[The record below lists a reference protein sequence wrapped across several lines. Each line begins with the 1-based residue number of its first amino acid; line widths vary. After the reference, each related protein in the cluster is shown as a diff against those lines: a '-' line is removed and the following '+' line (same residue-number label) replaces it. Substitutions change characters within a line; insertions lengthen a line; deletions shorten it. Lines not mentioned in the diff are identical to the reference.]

1 MNLEWFLTR
10 TAAADP
16 CVLRRAVAAALP
28 VEAPCNA
35 ECYARFYSRVVSEIE
50 DGTVATSALWR
61 FA

>member
-10 TAAADP
+10 TATVDP
-16 CVLRRAVAAALP
+16 CVLRRAMAAALP

-35 ECYARFYSRVVSEIE
+35 ECYARFCSLVVSEIE
-50 DGTVATSALWR
+50 GGTVGTSALWR

>member
-1 MNLEWFLTR
+1 MNLESFLTR
-10 TAAADP
+10 TAAVDP

-28 VEAPCNA
+28 IEAPCNA

>member
-10 TAAADP
+10 TAAVDP

-35 ECYARFYSRVVSEIE
+35 EVLRWLLFSGGLG
-50 DGTVATSALWR
+50 D
-61 FA
+61 